1 MIKLHRIDSVDGI
14 IKQFTDLVK
23 NLEAVSEKNQFKIAG
38 NLEEIAKRVEDNKAL
53 GLEVNRAKSIA
64 AKIEQLI
71 KE

>member
-1 MIKLHRIDSVDGI
+1 MIKIHRIDSVDGI

-38 NLEEIAKRVEDNKAL
+38 NLEQIDKLVTDNKAL
-53 GLEVNRAKSIA
+53 DVEVKRAKSIA
-64 AKIEQLI
+64 NKIQNLI